1 MYTALITGTNRGIG
15 LELATQYAHA
25 GWRVFATCRKPQTA
39 SALKLLQRQYPE
51 TLFIER
57 LDVANHAQIERLG
70 GRLKGEA
77 LDLMINNAGWS
88 ERCVGL
94 ADVRYKPW
102 ERALRVN
109 TFATLKMAQVFLEQ
123 VAKSKK
129 KTIVTISSQMGSIGE
144 NQDGTRYAY
153 RVSKAAVNMV
163 VKTLS
168 VDLRPRKI
176 KVVSLSP
183 GWVKTALGGP
193 DALLTKTESV
203 NGLRAVIDGLTL
215 ADSGRFL
222 SYDGREV
229 PW

>member
-1 MYTALITGTNRGIG
+1 VYTALITGTNRGIG
-15 LELATQYAHA
+15 LELATQYARA

-39 SALKLLQRQYPE
+39 SALKVLQRQYPE

-70 GRLKGEA
+70 SRLKGEA
-77 LDLMINNAGWS
+77 IDLLINNAGWS
-88 ERCVGL
+88 ERCADL

-109 TFATLKMAQVFLEQ
+109 TFATLKMAQVFLDH

-129 KTIVTISSQMGSIGE
+129 RTIVTISSEMGSINE
-144 NQDGTRYAY
+144 NTNGTRYAY

-168 VDLRPRKI
+168 VDLLPRKI
-176 KVVSLSP
+176 KVVSLHP

-203 NGLRAVIDGLTL
+203 NGLRSVIEGLTL

-222 SYDGREV
+222 SYDGKEI